1 MTPRT
6 PGTRGMA
13 GTHGTAGTLGTPGTR
28 GMEHLEKHETKYA
41 CLVYLL
47 SFYRIKIIKLSL
59 IMIISN
65 MLAQQG
71 TL

>member
-1 MTPRT
+1 MTPRTLWT
-6 PGTRGMA
+6 PGTRGMT
-13 GTHGTAGTLGTPGTR
+13 GTHGTAGTPGTR

-41 CLVYLL
+41 CPVYLL